1 MPNIICTSDYT
12 ISDFNDAISLSGYI
26 GSNLA
31 HTQIYSPDNG
41 GYTPD
46 WSSTNLVLTP

>member
-12 ISDFNDAISLSGYI
+12 VSDFNDAISLSGYI

-31 HTQIYSPDNG
+31 HT
-41 GYTPD
+41 
-46 WSSTNLVLTP
+46 